1 MIALGFERVVFH
13 GTAVVRFRTC
23 RITGG
28 GGSARK
34 NCCIVCLLHERW
46 DRKRRRWLM
55 AGGGGGIILPFFAL
69 DFGGSL
75 ISTAM
80 VGLGPPLATTL
91 FGHQKSRHRHRHQA
105 PGTRMQY
112 GTMIDIESAGYGS
125 WISSEIHYSSWSLV
139 MVLQPTPGAVVVL

>member
-13 GTAVVRFRTC
+13 GIAVVRFRTC
-23 RITGG
+23 RITGGG

-55 AGGGGGIILPFFAL
+55 AGGGGGGIILLFLAL

-91 FGHQKSRHRHRHQA
+91 FGHQKSRHSHHLHVRAR
-105 PGTRMQY
+105 
-112 GTMIDIESAGYGS
+112 D
-125 WISSEIHYSSWSLV
+125 L
-139 MVLQPTPGAVVVL
+139 VVVIDDDDDDDDDDVEPVIPLLSSRMSMR